1 MASCYCH
8 SISLSLS
15 PTPSPLSKKQKKK
28 ERKENPRMKREK
40 WGECRVLA
48 GYHLILKKKKSL
60 PSNQFGGKFL
70 QPTTWRLIK
79 PSMLC
84 FSHMIYLLSHVT
96 CLSNTS
102 GWLHESPRNGLEEAF
117 GGKIYPIFIEFFSTG
132 LTCIS
137 VRLKTWWTLWDAVK
151 YFMLISD
158 MKGPWV

>member
-1 MASCYCH
+1 
-8 SISLSLS
+8 
-15 PTPSPLSKKQKKK
+15 
-28 ERKENPRMKREK
+28 MKREK
-40 WGECRVLA
+40 WGESRVLA
-48 GYHLILKKKKSL
+48 GYHLILKKKSL

-137 VRLKTWWTLWDAVK
+137 VRLKTWWTPWDAVK
-151 YFMLISD
+151 YFMLISVTWGD
-158 MKGPWV
+158 PGFRICSVWDNRYWFVKAIKL

>member
-8 SISLSLS
+8 SISLSL
-15 PTPSPLSKKQKKK
+15 PPPHPFQKKQKKK
-28 ERKENPRMKREK
+28 ESKENPRMKREK

-48 GYHLILKKKKSL
+48 GYHLILKKKSL
-60 PSNQFGGKFL
+60 PLNQFGGKFL

-79 PSMLC
+79 PSTLS

-117 GGKIYPIFIEFFSTG
+117 GGKIYPIFIQSFST
-132 LTCIS
+132 
-137 VRLKTWWTLWDAVK
+137 RLEPLQKCKIKDLVSPLRCHKVFYVD
-151 YFMLISD
+151 FCHMR
-158 MKGPWV
+158 GPWD